1 MSMSET
7 DTDPQHFTRA
17 VAELGEVR
25 PVLTHCAIFNSQG
38 IKIIEQGVA
47 VNLGLYERLMQHRL
61 SAPIEDSVSSEG
73 AVTGAIL
80 RGSAEAALASVPF
93 YGRMAQDNATRN
105 LLLDTIEKLALPAP
119 MAFQLTLARE
129 VRPEV
134 YFNSV
139 RGALT
144 AAWLA
149 RAPLVSRYDI
159 GMAAAAGLLHDVGM
173 LHIDPTLLQPAR
185 ALDRSQRR
193 QLYSHPLISTALLQ
207 RQHVYPKEVIRAVS
221 EHHEFL
227 NGSGYPRNLVGDAI
241 SPLGRILALTELVTA
256 IFASGREAPELRLS
270 VVLRLN
276 LHRYDP
282 GLCSRVLGLL
292 QPEPDPGADPGV
304 LLADPVQRLLDLN
317 QLLSDWPAA
326 LRQDPGLSAERQHG
340 LDMLARQVSELHRAL
355 AASGA
360 EARQLAYLGSEPL
373 DAHLKFELSLLAG
386 EAAWQLRALARQS
399 RRRWRLEADASYPA
413 PLAEWLERTDALVA
427 PIAEADQPGQA
438 VQ

>member
-1 MSMSET
+1 MSET
-7 DTDPQHFTRA
+7 DTDPKHFTRA
-17 VAELGEVR
+17 VTELGEVR

-38 IKIIEQGVA
+38 VKIIDQGVA

-73 AVTGAIL
+73 AVTGAML
-80 RGSAEAALASVPF
+80 RVSVEAALASVPF
-93 YGRMAQDNATRN
+93 YGRMAHDQASRN

-134 YFNSV
+134 YLNSV
-139 RGALT
+139 RAALT

-185 ALDRSQRR
+185 ALDRSLRR

-207 RQHVYPKEVIRAVS
+207 RQHVYPKEVIRAVG

-227 NGSGYPRNLVGDAI
+227 NGSGYPRNLVGEAI

-270 VVLRLN
+270 VVLRMN
-276 LHRYDP
+276 QHRYDP
-282 GLCSRVLGLL
+282 GLCSRIMGLL
-292 QPEPDPGADPGV
+292 QLESDPGIGSDV
-304 LLADPVQRLLDLN
+304 MLEDPVQRLLDLN
-317 QLLSDWPAA
+317 QLLCAWPVA

-360 EARQLAYLGSEPL
+360 EAQQLCYLGAEPL
-373 DAHLKFELSLLAG
+373 GEHLRFELSLLAG

-399 RRRWRLEADASYPA
+399 RRRWRLEIDASYP
-413 PLAEWLERTDALVA
+413 PSLAEWLERADALVA
-427 PIAEADQPGQA
+427 PIAEADAPGQQ